1 MNTQP
6 LKTTWTGVGPFGPLC
21 REVNRIARMLNNL
34 QIITGG
40 TVDISAEYIK
50 LYCDGG
56 AGVVDHPFK
65 ATASGGNVV
74 IAAGLW
80 WQWGKMQDGAPVEA
94 SGTVTISGGTLTARN
109 WIILRITKAATLSA
123 TSWALVENS
132 TGANVNSPS
141 HIEVPICE
149 VYRSGADAIVH
160 KQHQFSNI
168 ILGAPL

>member
-65 ATASGGNVV
+65 ATASGGNVT
-74 IAAGLW
+74 IAAGLLTW
-80 WQWGKMQDGAPVEA
+80 YGKMSAPISL
-94 SGTVTISGGTLTARN
+94 SGTVPISGGTSTTPN
-109 WIILRITKAATLSA
+109 WIILRVTKGATVASA
-123 TSWALVENS
+123 QCEFIENS
-132 TGANVNSPS
+132 TGANPNSPT
-141 HIEVPICE
+141 HLEVPICT
-149 VYRSGADAIVH
+149 VYRSDALAIVGT
-160 KQHQFSNI
+160 QHQFGNI
-168 ILGAPL
+168 LIGAML